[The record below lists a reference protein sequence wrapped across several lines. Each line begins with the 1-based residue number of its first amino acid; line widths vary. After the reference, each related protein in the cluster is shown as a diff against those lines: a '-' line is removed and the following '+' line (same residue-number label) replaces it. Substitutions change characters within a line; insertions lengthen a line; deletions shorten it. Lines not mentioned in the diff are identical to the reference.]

1 MAAITLADLNQA
13 LAVALA
19 PVNGQLSL
27 LREDVAILQADV
39 GKMKADL
46 SAISI
51 TNRIILAK
59 MENGTK
65 GRTEAL
71 TRVPKRDGSD
81 VNPNVEYL
89 RCVEQLLVA
98 GNERLPSGDV
108 NGWNSDKSLHL
119 IREYDPGYD
128 TDGIDSEDKKSR
140 RRRMV
145 LAKHLGV
152 SSAQLNLAQINLAFY

>member
-13 LAVALA
+13 LAVALT
-19 PVNGQLSL
+19 PVNGQLTL
-27 LREDVAILQADV
+27 LREDVAILQ
-39 GKMKADL
+39 ADL

-89 RCVEQLLVA
+89 QCVEQLLVA
-98 GNERLPSGDV
+98 GNERLSSGDV
-108 NGWNSDKSLHL
+108 NGWNSDKSLLL

-140 RRRMV
+140 RRCMV

-152 SSAQLNLAQINLAFY
+152 SSAQLNLAQINLASY